1 MNRDPLETEMGDDD
15 QEDEIREY
23 QRNIEDPPDDLR
35 IRYHEDEDDGRLGI
49 GDELDQEWT
58 PSDGRAGEEEADDRS
73 AEVAA
78 IEIVDDQDL

>member
-1 MNRDPLETEMGDDD
+1 MDRDPLETEMGDDD

-23 QRNIEDPPDDLR
+23 QRNIEDPPEDLR

-49 GDELDQEWT
+49 GDELAQEWT
-58 PSDGRAGEEEADDRS
+58 PGDGRAEDDEDDDRS

-78 IEIVDDQDL
+78 IEIIDDEDL

>member
-1 MNRDPLETEMGDDD
+1 MDRDPLETEMGDDD

-23 QRNIEDPPDDLR
+23 QRNIEDPPDELR

-58 PSDGRAGEEEADDRS
+58 ARDTRAEDESDDRS

-78 IEIVDDQDL
+78 IEIVDDDEL

>member
-1 MNRDPLETEMGDDD
+1 MDRDPLETEMGDDD

-23 QRNIEDPPDDLR
+23 QRNIEDPPEDLR

-58 PSDGRAGEEEADDRS
+58 ASDRRVEDEEDDNRS

-78 IEIVDDQDL
+78 IEIVDDEDL

>member
-1 MNRDPLETEMGDDD
+1 MDRDPLETEMGDDD

-49 GDELDQEWT
+49 GEELDQEWT
-58 PSDGRAGEEEADDRS
+58 SRDGRIEDEQDDNRS

-78 IEIVDDQDL
+78 IEIVDDEDL

>member
-1 MNRDPLETEMGDDD
+1 MDRDPLETEMGDDD

-35 IRYHEDEDDGRLGI
+35 IRYHQDEDDGRLGI

-58 PSDGRAGEEEADDRS
+58 PRDGRDADVEDDDRS

-78 IEIVDDQDL
+78 IEIVDDRDL

>member
-1 MNRDPLETEMGDDD
+1 MDRDPLETEMGDDD

-23 QRNIEDPPDDLR
+23 QRNIEDPPEDLR

-58 PSDGRAGEEEADDRS
+58 SSDRSREDEEDDTRS

-78 IEIVDDQDL
+78 IEIVDDEDL

>member
-1 MNRDPLETEMGDDD
+1 MDRDPLETEMGDDD

-23 QRNIEDPPDDLR
+23 QRNIEDPPDELR

-58 PSDGRAGEEEADDRS
+58 ARDSRAQDEADDRS

-78 IEIVDDQDL
+78 IEIVDDEDL

>member
-1 MNRDPLETEMGDDD
+1 MDRDPLETEMGDDD

-58 PSDGRAGEEEADDRS
+58 PHDGRAEDDEADDRS

-78 IEIVDDQDL
+78 IEIVDDEDL

>member
-1 MNRDPLETEMGDDD
+1 MDRDPLETEMGDDD

-23 QRNIEDPPDDLR
+23 QRNIEDPPEDLR

-58 PSDGRAGEEEADDRS
+58 SSDRRLEDEEDDTRS

-78 IEIVDDQDL
+78 IEIVDDEDL

>member
-1 MNRDPLETEMGDDD
+1 MDRDPLEAEMGDDD

-23 QRNIEDPPDDLR
+23 QRNIEDPPDDLA
-35 IRYHEDEDDGRLGI
+35 IRYYESEDDGRLGI

-58 PSDGRAGEEEADDRS
+58 RSNGRAEENEADDRS

-78 IEIVDDQDL
+78 IEIVSDEDL

>member
-1 MNRDPLETEMGDDD
+1 MDRDPLETEMGDDD

-23 QRNIEDPPDDLR
+23 QRNIEDPPDELR

-49 GDELDQEWT
+49 DDELDQEWT
-58 PSDGRAGEEEADDRS
+58 TRDTLAEDEEDDRS

-78 IEIVDDQDL
+78 IGIIDDEDL

>member
-1 MNRDPLETEMGDDD
+1 MDRDPLETEMGDDD

-23 QRNIEDPPDDLR
+23 QRNIEDPPDELR

-49 GDELDQEWT
+49 DDELDQEWT
-58 PSDGRAGEEEADDRS
+58 TRDTLAEDEEDDRS

-78 IEIVDDQDL
+78 IEIIDDEDL

>member
-1 MNRDPLETEMGDDD
+1 MDRDPLETEMGDDD

-23 QRNIEDPPDDLR
+23 QRNIEDPPEDLR

-58 PSDGRAGEEEADDRS
+58 ANDRRFEDEEDDNRS

-78 IEIVDDQDL
+78 IEIVDDEEL

>member
-1 MNRDPLETEMGDDD
+1 MDRDPLETEMGDDD

-23 QRNIEDPPDDLR
+23 QRNIEDPPDELR

-58 PSDGRAGEEEADDRS
+58 ARDTRAEDESDDRS

-78 IEIVDDQDL
+78 IEIVDDEDL

>member
-1 MNRDPLETEMGDDD
+1 MDRDPLENEMGDDD

-23 QRNIEDPPDDLR
+23 QRNIEDPPEDLT
-35 IRYHEDEDDGRLGI
+35 IRYHENEDDGRLGI

-58 PSDGRAGEEEADDRS
+58 QSDGRAEQDEADDRS

-78 IEIVDDQDL
+78 IEIVSEEDL

>member
-1 MNRDPLETEMGDDD
+1 MDRDPLETEMGDDD

-23 QRNIEDPPDDLR
+23 QRNIEDPPDELR

-49 GDELDQEWT
+49 DDELDQEWT
-58 PSDGRAGEEEADDRS
+58 ARDTLAADESDDRS

-78 IEIVDDQDL
+78 IEIIDDEDL

>member
-1 MNRDPLETEMGDDD
+1 MDRDPLETEMGDDD

-49 GDELDQEWT
+49 GDELAQEWT
-58 PSDGRAGEEEADDRS
+58 ANDRRVEDEEDDNRS

-78 IEIVDDQDL
+78 IEIVDDEEL